1 MRNHVRRIIVLVG
14 VIVALLLL
22 SGLLIWRSS
31 RHAEIRPFDQIK
43 DSDVA
48 KLSLSRGGDEIVL
61 AREGAGWQV
70 TTPKPPDRAD
80 KDAVEGLLLALRGL
94 AIESEV
100 SSHPESLELYGLNA
114 ASATRVAL
122 HDAKGKSLFDGEF
135 GKEAIGYQ
143 SAYFRWPE
151 KPSVYLA
158 TGVSPYQVE
167 RSSESFR
174 DHALLPQAGI
184 SWSEIRLKSGA
195 RSYILTR
202 SSAAWTAKPSLPARS
217 ADSVVA
223 TLFNMRLAQFLPE
236 PEARRY
242 GKFSQAV
249 LMIEAEGAGKAFADW
264 TIGAE
269 KPYQGGSPY
278 YRYAVSASRHAGG
291 LVSVYDVESLLR
303 IVNPK
308 LLAAQNAAK
317 VKAKAKSKAAAKKSK
332 TAAIKKKRLPRGP

>member
-1 MRNHVRRIIVLVG
+1 MRNYARRLSVLIG

-31 RHAEIRPFDQIK
+31 RYAELRPFDQIK

-48 KLSLSRGGDEIVL
+48 KIVLSRGGQDVVL
-61 AREGAGWQV
+61 AREGAGWRV
-70 TTPKPPDRAD
+70 TSPKPPDRAD
-80 KDAVEGLLLALRGL
+80 KDAVEGMLLALRGL
-94 AIESEV
+94 AVESEV

-114 ASATRVAL
+114 ASATRVTI
-122 HDAKGKSLFDGEF
+122 DDPKGRALFDGEF

-143 SAYFRWPE
+143 SAYFRWPG

-167 RSSESFR
+167 RSSEAFR
-174 DHALLPQAGI
+174 DHALLPQAGL
-184 SWSEIRLKSGA
+184 SWSEIRIKSGT
-195 RSYILTR
+195 RSYLLTR
-202 SSAAWTAKPSLPARS
+202 SSAAWTAKPPLPARA
-217 ADSVVA
+217 ADSIVA
-223 TLFNMRLAQFLPE
+223 TLFNMRLAQFIPDW
-236 PEARRY
+236 EARRD
-242 GKFSQAV
+242 GKFPQAV
-249 LMIEAEGAGKAFADW
+249 LIIEATGADKAFADW

-269 KPYQGGSPY
+269 KPYQGGAPY
-278 YRYAVSASRHAGG
+278 YRYAISASRHAAG

-317 VKAKAKSKAAAKKSK
+317 VKAAKAKKAKK
-332 TAAIKKKRLPRGP
+332 